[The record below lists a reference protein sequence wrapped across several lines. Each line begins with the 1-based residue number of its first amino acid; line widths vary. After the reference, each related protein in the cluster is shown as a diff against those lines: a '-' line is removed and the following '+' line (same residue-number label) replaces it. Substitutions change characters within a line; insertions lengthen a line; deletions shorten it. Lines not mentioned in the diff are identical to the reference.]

1 MFTQN
6 FLLVILTIIISLTV
20 HEAAHALAAYK
31 LGDSTAKNEGRLTLN
46 PLKHLDPWGSILFLF
61 TSFGWGKPVPVNPIY
76 FKNPKRDQAL
86 VALAGPISN
95 IIMAFIG
102 GMLLTYIPE
111 IQVFAYIFMQINIVL
126 ALFNLLPF
134 PPLDG
139 SKIIGVILSDNQF
152 IKYQN
157 FIHNYSAYVIIILFL
172 DLYLL
177 PKIINFSI
185 IGSFI
190 SSLTAIIQALLLAGL

>member
-1 MFTQN
+1 MQN
-6 FLLVILTIIISLTV
+6 FLLVIITIIISLTI

-31 LGDSTAKNEGRLTLN
+31 LGDSTAKDKGRLTLN

-76 FKNPKRDQAL
+76 FKNPKKDQAL
-86 VALAGPISN
+86 VALAGPVSN
-95 IIMAFIG
+95 ILLAFIG
-102 GMLLTYIPE
+102 GLLLTYAPSIK
-111 IQVFAYIFMQINIVL
+111 VFAYIFMQINIVL

-139 SKIIGVILSDNQF
+139 SKIIGVLLSDNQF
-152 IKYQN
+152 VKYQS
-157 FIHNYSAYVIIILFL
+157 FIHNYSAYIIIVLFI

-177 PKIINFSI
+177 PKVISFSI
-185 IGSFI
+185 IGSLI
-190 SSLTAIIQALLLAGL
+190 NSLTAIIQALLLAGL